1 MAFEPT
7 ITDKADAAEIR
18 SHLSDAAQQ
27 VIELRRTPADKRDD
41 AYADEVRSR
50 LDFINTFDT
59 VEKVLTDGERHAAQ
73 AEADQ
78 RAAAEAE
85 RLKKAGLRGPNA
97 AFGDGA
103 ERPRSA
109 GEQVILSDEYEAF
122 AQRGGKGL
130 VDIEVRTL
138 LTSGDEDSVGSG
150 SGVWRPIGQPM
161 LRAGTER
168 RQRLFVRD
176 LLSTGTTGLS
186 SVPYIRELNA
196 ATNEG
201 GAGTVAEGSA
211 KPEVTMQFEQKDAPV
226 RKIAAWLPATTEI
239 LSDAPTLRSYIDS
252 RLEYMILLRE
262 EAQVLAGDGNA
273 PNLEGVTVV
282 TGKQT
287 QAAVNNDVPATI
299 ALACSKIELVDG
311 DPDGVAMNPTDY
323 WTAVATRH
331 ATQFD
336 NGGGGNAPAELA
348 SITWGLPCV
357 RTRAL
362 SSLTAVV
369 ANWFLGATL
378 LQREG
383 VSIRVG
389 DQHSDYFVNN
399 KVAILGE
406 ERVALPI
413 HRPDFFVVTTLDITA

>member
-1 MAFEPT
+1 MFNPT
-7 ITDKADAAEIR
+7 LTDKADAAEVR
-18 SHLSDAAQQ
+18 SHLKDAATHL
-27 VIELRRTPADKRDD
+27 IDLRSKPAADRGDGYEDD
-41 AYADEVRSR
+41 VRSA
-50 LDFINTFDT
+50 LDFITTMDP
-59 VEKVLTDGERHAAQ
+59 VERVLSNSERM
-73 AEADQ
+73 
-78 RAAAEAE
+78 AAELEARE
-85 RLKKAGLRGPNA
+85 AQIALEKRAKDAGLRGPQA
-97 AFGDGA
+97 AGADLSEVARTAGA
-103 ERPRSA
+103 E
-109 GEQVILSDEYEAF
+109 VVLDERYAEW
-122 AQRGGKGL
+122 AQRGASGVL
-130 VDIEVRTL
+130 DIEVRSL
-138 LTSGDEDSVGSG
+138 IQSGDGTTGLPEA
-150 SGVWRPIGQPM
+150 GVWRPLGQPM
-161 LRAGTER
+161 LAPGGIR

-176 LLSTGTTGLS
+176 LLSTGTTTLS

-196 ATNEG
+196 ATNES
-201 GAGTVAEGSA
+201 GAATVAEGSA
-211 KPEVTMQFEQKDAPV
+211 KPEVTMEFEQADAPV

-273 PNLEGVTVV
+273 PNLTGVTVV

-287 QAAVNNDVPATI
+287 QAAINNDVPATVGM
-299 ALACSKIELVDG
+299 AASKIELVDG
-311 DPDGVAMNPTDY
+311 EADGVAMNPTDF
-323 WTAVATRH
+323 WTSVVTRRSTH
-331 ATQFD
+331 FD
-336 NGGGGNAPAELA
+336 NSGNGTAPAEIA

-362 SSLTAVV
+362 TSLTAVV
-369 ANWFLGATL
+369 AAWQLGATL

-389 DQHSDYFVNN
+389 DQHSDYFTNN

>member
-1 MAFEPT
+1 MPFTPT
-7 ITDKADAAEIR
+7 LTDKADAAEIR
-18 SHLSDAAQQ
+18 GHLTDAAQQ
-27 VIELRRTPADKRDD
+27 LIELRRTPADKRGDTFEDD
-41 AYADEVRSR
+41 VRSAV
-50 LDFINTFDT
+50 DFIQTFDP
-59 VEKVLTDGERHAAQ
+59 VVKVLGDAERAAAQ

-78 RAAAEAE
+78 RSAAEAE
-85 RLKKAGLRGPNA
+85 RLSKLGIRGPQA
-97 AFGDGA
+97 AGA
-103 ERPRSA
+103 DLTERARTA
-109 GEQVILSDEYEAF
+109 GEQVVLSDDYEAF
-122 AQRGGKGL
+122 AQRGGHGL
-130 VDIEVRTL
+130 LEVGVRTL
-138 LTSGDEDSVGSG
+138 LTSGDADAVGSG
-150 SGVWRPIGQPM
+150 AGVWRPV
-161 LRAGTER
+161 GTPTLANGAIR

-201 GAGTVAEGSA
+201 GAGMVAEGSA
-211 KPEVTMQFEQKDAPV
+211 KPEITMQFEQKDAPV

-287 QAAVNNDVPATI
+287 QTAVNNDVPATI

-336 NGGGGNAPAELA
+336 SGFGGNAPAELA